1 VLSQFGVEGRL
12 NSQLGEHFCKII
24 QVMLSFKSFGQLI
37 GQLIGQLL
45 SFRFIHRESFHFV
58 ATAGRLIH
66 NVNLHKIIYRLIIY
80 TDLFTPSFNGSD
92 LAMMSFRNVVGNDHL
107 LISYLVA
114 LNKVQLFDVGHHRK
128 NLVG

>member
-12 NSQLGEHFCKII
+12 NRQLGEHFCKII

-37 GQLIGQLL
+37 GQLM
-45 SFRFIHRESFHFV
+45 SFRFSHRESFHFV

-66 NVNLHKIIYRLIIY
+66 NVNLHKITYRLIIY

-128 NLVG
+128 NLVS

>member
-1 VLSQFGVEGRL
+1 
-12 NSQLGEHFCKII
+12 
-24 QVMLSFKSFGQLI
+24 MLSFKSFGQLI

-58 ATAGRLIH
+58 ATAGRLIQ
-66 NVNLHKIIYRLIIY
+66 NLYKIIYRLIIF